1 MLVTSKMKI
10 KGDSEFHILLQVE
23 ELQICELS
31 QLEVKTRLKTMF
43 FDFKAMGKKDMVG

>member
-31 QLEVKTRLKTMF
+31 QLEVKTRLKMLL
-43 FDFKAMGKKDMVG
+43 FDFKTTGN